1 MAPDRAMAGE
11 PEISVVIPCLNEEE
25 AVGGVVDQ
33 AWQGIARS
41 GKAGEVIVVDNGST
55 DRSAEVAA
63 AHGAMVVREPQRG
76 YGWAYLAG
84 LARARGAYVVMADAD
99 GTYPLAELPVFVDAL
114 EQGADV
120 VIGSRFRGRIHRGAM
135 PWANRVLG
143 NPALT
148 GLLNLLFGARVSDAH
163 CGMRALRRQALAVL
177 DLHATGMELASEM
190 VLKAVRR
197 GLTIR
202 EVPID
207 YYPRTGE
214 SKLRRVP
221 DAWRH
226 VRLMLLY
233 SPSWLFLA
241 PGGAMLLVGLAG
253 MLTLA
258 GGPVDVFGRR
268 WQIHAMLGLVALTL
282 TGAQLVQLWAFART
296 YAHRHLGEH
305 DPLRERLGRLVTVE
319 RGVALGA
326 ALTLIAVGLLA
337 WIFLPWALDGFGEL
351 RHEYATA
358 LALCLLGLGL
368 QTLFGSFF
376 LGLLTL
382 RRQSRDR
389 PQGPCGSA

>member
-33 AWQGIARS
+33 AWRGIARCGRS
-41 GKAGEVIVVDNGST
+41 GEVIVVDNGSA

-63 AHGAMVVREPQRG
+63 AHGATVVREPRRG

-99 GTYPLAELPVFVDAL
+99 GTYPLADLPLFVDRL
-114 EQGADV
+114 ERGADV

-135 PWANRVLG
+135 PWANRFLG

-163 CGMRALRRQALAVL
+163 CGMRALRREALAVL

-190 VLKAVRR
+190 VFKAFRR
-197 GLTIR
+197 GLTVA

-214 SKLRRVP
+214 SKLSRVP

-233 SPSWLFLA
+233 SPSWLFLG
-241 PGGAMLLVGLAG
+241 PGGGMLLLGLAG
-253 MLTLA
+253 MLALA
-258 GGPVDVFGRR
+258 GGPVDVLGRR
-268 WQIHAMLGLVALTL
+268 WQIHAMLGFVALTL
-282 TGAQLVQLWAFART
+282 IGAQLVQLWAFART
-296 YAHRHLGEH
+296 YARRHLGER
-305 DPLRERLGRLVTVE
+305 DPLHERLGRLLTVE
-319 RGVALGA
+319 RGIALGV
-326 ALTLIAVGLLA
+326 ALTLAAAGLLA
-337 WIFLPWALDGFGEL
+337 WILAPWALGGFGEL
-351 RHEYATA
+351 RHEYPTA
-358 LALCLLGLGL
+358 LALALLGLGL
-368 QTLFGSFF
+368 QTVFGSFF

-382 RRQSRDR
+382 RPEGRDPR
-389 PQGPCGSA
+389 RGACGSA